1 MRDLIKKYVKNCDTC
16 QRTKAVR
23 HAPYGLLQSNEVPE
37 KPWKLISMDFIT
49 DLPKSK
55 GYDAILVVI
64 DRLTKMSH
72 FVPYNKDMNA
82 RQFAKTFIKEIF
94 RLHGLPRDIITDRG
108 TIFTSELWKETTNLL
123 GIERRLSTAFHPQ
136 TDGQTE
142 RTNAT
147 LEQYLR
153 AYSNYQQDNWSEL
166 LATAEFAYNNGYQET
181 IKHTP
186 FFANYGINPEYKA
199 IGHLMQGNITPLEEM
214 SQLHDVLREE
224 MTEAQIRQKE
234 YYDQH
239 RKPDPNFK
247 SGDMVWFLTR
257 NVRTTRPCKKLDYK
271 KIGPFRILAKIG
283 SSAYKLDLPDTMRIH
298 NTIHISLL
306 EPYEDNKLP
315 SQRQEPPPP
324 IIIEGEPEYEL
335 EEIVDARLYHGKL
348 QYRAKWTGYSPE
360 HDRVWYPASNFENAE
375 HARTRFHE
383 RYPEKPS
390 QDQYH
395 EGRQRM
401 DLSTSVTTNI
411 SSRNTTH
418 LSANKPGLLSHEK
431 PHAIQVSR
439 CGNELDG
446 MHRRCVPNTQ
456 NRQGKHLL
464 STNPTTKQIA
474 CWSLRMG
481 TDMRN
486 TTTNNGTFQ
495 VQQRTTHGTKDDQ
508 RGPPKEK
515 GATWAYPLDQ
525 VLPRRMLATQ
535 RRKSEESLLPQETD
549 TRGKESE
556 RMGKGRED
564 TSLGGGERKNPAGYR
579 SLPKADQ
586 RAAGR
591 TGPKQEND
599 RRPSNG
605 NRKSKKND
613 RGIDIYARES
623 RKRGE
628 DPPSGDGKI
637 RGPQK
642 RYQASWAEVVRLGK
656 LALWDQR

>member
-1 MRDLIKKYVKNCDTC
+1 
-16 QRTKAVR
+16 
-23 HAPYGLLQSNEVPE
+23 
-37 KPWKLISMDFIT
+37 MDFIT
-49 DLPKSK
+49 DLPKSE

-72 FVPYNKDMNA
+72 FIPCNKDINT
-82 RQFAKTFIKEIF
+82 RQFATTFIKEIF
-94 RLHGLPRDIITDRG
+94 RLDGRPKDIITDRG
-108 TIFTSELWKETTNLL
+108 TIFTSDLWKETTKLL

-153 AYSNYQQDNWSEL
+153 AYSNYQQDNWCEL
-166 LATAEFAYNNGYQET
+166 LPTAEFAYNNGYQET

-186 FFANYGINPEYKA
+186 FFANYGTNPEYQA
-199 IGHLMQGNITPLEEM
+199 IGHLMGGNITPHEEM
-214 SQLHDVLREE
+214 SLLHDVLRAE
-224 MTEAQIRQKE
+224 MGEAQLRQKE

-239 RKPDPNFK
+239 RKPDPNLK

-271 KIGPFRILAKIG
+271 KIGPFKILAKIG
-283 SSAYKLDLPDTMRIH
+283 SSAYKLDLPDTMKIH

-315 SQRQEPPPP
+315 SQREEPPPP

-360 HDRVWYPASNFENAE
+360 HDKVWYSASNFENAVN
-375 HARTRFHE
+375 AKQRFRE

-390 QDQYH
+390 QDRH
-395 EGRQRM
+395 HKGRQWM
-401 DLSTSVTTNI
+401 DLSTSITSNI

-418 LSANKPGLLSHEK
+418 LSTNKPGLLPYER
-431 PHAIQVSR
+431 PHTIQVPR
-439 CGNELDG
+439 RGNELDSV
-446 MHRRCVPNTQ
+446 HRRCMPHTQ
-456 NRQGKHLL
+456 NRQGKYLL
-464 STNPTTKQIA
+464 PTTPTTKQVV
-474 CWSLRMG
+474 CWYLRMG

-486 TTTNNGTFQ
+486 TTTNDGNLR
-495 VQQRTTHGTKDDQ
+495 VQRRTTKGTKDNQ
-508 RGPPKEK
+508 RSPPKEK
-515 GATWAYPLDQ
+515 GTTWTNPLDE
-525 VLPRRMLATQ
+525 VLQRRVLATQ
-535 RRKSEESLLPQETD
+535 RGKNEKSLLPQKTD

-564 TSLGGGERKNPAGYR
+564 MPLGGWERKNPAGYR
-579 SLPKADQ
+579 SLPKANS

-591 TGPKQEND
+591 TGQKQKDN
-599 RRPSNG
+599 RRPRN
-605 NRKSKKND
+605 NCRKPGKDSHKL
-613 RGIDIYARES
+613 GIHARN
-623 RKRGE
+623 
-628 DPPSGDGKI
+628 SGK
-637 RGPQK
+637 
-642 RYQASWAEVVRLGK
+642 
-656 LALWDQR
+656 